1 MIVNEDIIYFKID
14 EFSKIGDLSD
24 TFSFIFSYKTMNLKF
39 RKECEEKYSFN
50 NINVNPEV
58 NYYIT
63 TTVDMKIK
71 NYKVNIEGQVEN
83 KKNDIKNDVFRNG
96 NNRCKVT
103 ISEIS
108 PDAEFTEYNLMNK
121 ETVYNGILEY
131 NNNQNNNDRKGKYD
145 NKENSLIEVKNNGN
159 LCILRREY
167 IIIIIIIGIKM
178 KVHYNLTNIALIY
191 QIFIWDIMII
201 E

>member
-1 MIVNEDIIYFKID
+1 
-14 EFSKIGDLSD
+14 
-24 TFSFIFSYKTMNLKF
+24 MNLKF

-96 NNRCKVT
+96 NNCCKVT

-191 QIFIWDIMII
+191 Q
-201 E
+201 